1 MKPENVL
8 TGTVV
13 GRFLFGLGDGPD
25 VDNEPDFVAARG
37 RVTFIP
43 GESTHPD
50 PSAFPVPV
58 TMLLDPVVGV
68 FDSEG
73 YLCTPNAEGTAG
85 TRGVKLVA
93 NNNPAL
99 LVQDWTWNVTYKFE
113 SSTGVT
119 HTIKPHGLNVDAN
132 EETDLV
138 TAIKLPT
145 SPGIPLEQVEAAVF
159 RAEAEARAARETVD
173 EIAAL
178 AAATIDKTLVE
189 ATVVGD
195 DLVLTRENG
204 VEVIAGNVRGEPG
217 PAGPNTVPTDEA
229 VAGNLETD
237 GTATRAAVLTVVDSR
252 EVGNAQLADQAV
264 TGEKIAPDTVGLDRL
279 TQGMR
284 DQFGQY
290 EQDIEDRPTVAV
302 ASSIANSSADLARSS
317 TAVVTTGTYAGAS
330 YKMIRVIGA
339 AGKPG
344 LIGKRFGNDF
354 TTPPHGEGFSPTQ
367 ESLASVFKRTGAD
380 IIANAGGWVVAP
392 ESPRNGFMDGC
403 QILDGVLYRDF
414 NDPGYY
420 RGRHAIGV
428 HWDGS
433 LHLYSAD
440 DGDTGASMV
449 AAGVRNSFSFGPP
462 LVKGGV
468 AQTAD
473 AVTISG
479 RQLMAVTAGG
489 DLLLVTVQGTTG
501 LSGLTYQQCGTL
513 LASLGASFAVPMD
526 GGGSAQTLVRGR
538 WTSPS
543 SDSAGPR
550 STVDFLTIHAKIVG
564 DVSTPP
570 YPLEPKNGFTAH
582 AQTPRVQLVD
592 GALFFTGAL
601 VNETATAPTV
611 AATLPW
617 WARPEAYQRFP
628 ATTGAIQQYYDVATT
643 GDLSLYSSAA
653 TGASPRYL
661 SAIRYPA
668 KPI

>member
-73 YLCTPNAEGTAG
+73 YLCTPNAEGAAG

-113 SSTGVT
+113 ASTGVT

-132 EETDLV
+132 EDTDLV

-195 DLVLTRENG
+195 ELVLTRENG
-204 VEVIAGNVRGEPG
+204 TEVIAGNVRGEPG
-217 PAGPNTVPTDEA
+217 PAGPNTIPTDEA
-229 VAGNLETD
+229 VAGNVETD
-237 GTATRAAVLTVVDSR
+237 GTATRAAVLMVVDGR
-252 EVGNAQLADQAV
+252 EVGSAQLAAEAV
-264 TGEKIAPDTVGLDRL
+264 TGEKIAPDSVGLDRL

-290 EQDIEDRPTVAV
+290 EQDIEDRPTLAV
-302 ASSIANSSADLARSS
+302 ASSIADSSADLARSS
-317 TAVVTTGTYAGAS
+317 TAVVTTATYLGVS
-330 YKMIRVIGA
+330 YKLVRVVGA
-339 AGKPG
+339 TSKPG

-354 TTPPHGEGFSPTQ
+354 TSPPHGEGFVPTF
-367 ESLASVFKRTGAD
+367 EKITDMFKRTGAD
-380 IIANAGGWVVAP
+380 IITNGGGWVTNP
-392 ESPRNGFMDGC
+392 GGPRDGYMDGC

-414 NDPGYY
+414 NTSG
-420 RGRHAIGV
+420 RGRDAIGIRY
-428 HWDGS
+428 DGS
-433 LHLYSAD
+433 MKLYSAA
-440 DGDTGASMV
+440 DGDTGTSML
-449 AAGVRNSFSFGPP
+449 AAGVRHSFSFGPA
-462 LVKGGV
+462 LVKNSISQNTDN
-468 AQTAD
+468 A
-473 AVTISG
+473 TISS
-479 RQLMAVTAGG
+479 RQVMAVTGDG
-489 DLLLVTVQGTTG
+489 DLLLIAVVGQTDV
-501 LSGLTYQQCGTL
+501 SGLTYKQCGD
-513 LASLGASFAVPMD
+513 LAVSLGAVFAIPLD
-526 GGGSAQTLVRGR
+526 GGGSSQTLINGR
-538 WTSPS
+538 WSKPS
-543 SDSAGPR
+543 SDPVEER
-550 STVDFLTIHAKIVG
+550 KTIDFLTIHANVVG
-564 DVSTPP
+564 DVGTPW

-582 AQTPRVQLVD
+582 AQTPRMRMVD

-628 ATTGAIQQYYDVATT
+628 ATTGSVQQYYDVATT
-643 GDLSLYSSAA
+643 GDLSLYSSAT

-668 KPI
+668 KPV